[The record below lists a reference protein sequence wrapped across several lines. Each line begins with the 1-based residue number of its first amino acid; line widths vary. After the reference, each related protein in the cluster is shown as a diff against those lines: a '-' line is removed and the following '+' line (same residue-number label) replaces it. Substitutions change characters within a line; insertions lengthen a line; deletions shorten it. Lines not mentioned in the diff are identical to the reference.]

1 MNKKL
6 KQMIKHITGYYKHA
20 ADAYP
25 ITLVLIFLFSVT
37 AAVFIDQSGTVGK
50 FMEDKGIPF
59 LMLWGFGTFFAETYW
74 SGKKALKWC
83 AAAGFGVIAAGL
95 VHFSSEGSELL
106 RENADH
112 WIAAY
117 SIILIVLGVYKN
129 YKRSGLPFNLFCIRV
144 VHELSRL
151 AILCSII
158 SIGIVLVMAVFVTL
172 ILNGEHYMLIIRAEF
187 IILGC
192 LFGSGLLD
200 AQIRLDRELPRFFVV
215 IVKYLL
221 MSLLTAAFLIIYA
234 YILKIIITRVVPS
247 NEIFRILAAL
257 FIIGLPIW
265 TMAGT
270 FEEDHLLVRI
280 GVILP
285 YVFIPFLFLQGY
297 AIRERI
303 TAYGMTPS
311 RYLCLVLMAFEIIY
325 IAVYALQKRE
335 TGIML
340 PVIAGFAFIAL
351 VLPYGNMFS
360 TANRSQKAIFD
371 RFISDDFS
379 SLSSDDQSSLAG
391 AYYYLAGNEEGKA
404 LLTEADPE
412 KIETIKA
419 SGKIGDQD
427 YDSNMFIFF
436 EFPVKDADISGF
448 DRMTML
454 SSFDLSEGKNPQDHY
469 DPEHIEFFDGQGNV
483 VLTADVSDFLNACI
497 SAYALDPL
505 GTPDFPGEIRLDDG
519 SLILVSHCSMTVEPG
534 QNITFLDLNGFLL
547 TRQDQE

>member
-1 MNKKL
+1 MKKKL
-6 KQMIKHITGYYKHA
+6 NEMIKNITGYYKQA

-95 VHFSSEGSELL
+95 VHFSTEGSELL
-106 RENADH
+106 RENVSH

-129 YKRSGLPFNLFCIRV
+129 YKRSGLPFNRFCIRV

-151 AILCSII
+151 AILCSVI
-158 SIGIVLVMAVFVTL
+158 SIGIVLVVAVFVTL
-172 ILNGEHYMLIIRAEF
+172 ILNGEHYMLILRTEF
-187 IILGC
+187 LALGC

-200 AQIRLDRELPRFFVV
+200 AQIRLDRELPRFFVA

-280 GVILP
+280 GVRLP
-285 YVFIPFLFLQGY
+285 YVFISFLFLQGY

-303 TAYGMTPS
+303 MAYGMTPL
-311 RYLCLVLMAFEIIY
+311 RYLCLVLMVFEIIY
-325 IAVYALQKRE
+325 IAVYALRKRE
-335 TGIML
+335 TGVML
-340 PVIAGFAFIAL
+340 PVIAALAFIAL

-371 RFISDDFS
+371 RFISSDFY

-404 LLTEADPE
+404 LLTDTDPE

-427 YDSNMFIFF
+427 YDSNMFIYF
-436 EFPVKDADISGF
+436 EFPVKDADISEF

-454 SSFDLSEGKNPQDHY
+454 STFNIYQGQNPPEHF
-469 DPEHIEFFDGQGNV
+469 DPEHIVFYDGQGNEA
-483 VLTADVSDFLNACI
+483 LTADVSDFLNACI

-505 GTPDFPGEIRLDDG
+505 GKPDFPGEIRLDDG
-519 SLILVSHCSMTVEPG
+519 SLILVNLCSMTVEPG
-534 QNITFLDLNGFLL
+534 QNIRFLDLNGVLL